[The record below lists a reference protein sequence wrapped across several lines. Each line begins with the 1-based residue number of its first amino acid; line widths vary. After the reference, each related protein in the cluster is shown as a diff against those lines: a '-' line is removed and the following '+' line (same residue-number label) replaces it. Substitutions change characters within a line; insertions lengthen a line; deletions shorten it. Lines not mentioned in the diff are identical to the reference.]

1 MEMKSEN
8 NYKKVAFDL
17 SWIQLGW
24 SLWFFA
30 IVFIVYV
37 VFRSFGENI
46 TINING
52 NYIGEESFLSFIYQ
66 PAKIYML
73 VLGIISV
80 SGFLTFYVKSGI
92 TRKNYFLGAALSS
105 VVVTCTLMVLAGIVA
120 AVERSF
126 LPSIESFTFM
136 GSDTSWIVAIVVQTL
151 NILVYFMAGWFIG
164 AGFYRSVVL
173 GMLTIVVA
181 IVFVAIS
188 DMLWEHEIKNP
199 LNFFLD
205 FSSQW
210 AFPNFISFTGTILL
224 LTILL
229 TMVRA
234 MTKRIRIKLK

>member
-1 MEMKSEN
+1 M
-8 NYKKVAFDL
+8 
-17 SWIQLGW
+17 SWVQLGW

-46 TINING
+46 NINING
-52 NYIGEESFLSFIYQ
+52 NNIGEESFLSFIYQ
-66 PAKIYML
+66 PTKIYML

-126 LPSIESFTFM
+126 IPSIESFTFM
-136 GSDTSWIVAIVVQTL
+136 GPDTSWIVAVLIQTL
-151 NILVYFMAGWFIG
+151 NVLVYFMAGWFIG
-164 AGFYRSVVL
+164 AGFYRSGVL
-173 GMLTIVVA
+173 GMITIVVA

-188 DMLWEHEIKNP
+188 DMLWDHEINNP
-199 LNFFLD
+199 LNILLD
-205 FSSQW
+205 FSNQW
-210 AFPNFISFTGTILL
+210 AFPNIVSVAGTLL
-224 LTILL
+224 LITILL
-229 TMVRA
+229 TIVRA